1 MTFNLIAFTFL
12 GFAAVAAFLV
22 FCKQRRKKTTYKV
35 IKAKKPM
42 SINVIGF
49 LSLGFALIATV
60 GTLLI
65 LISREEKKQ
74 QR

>member
-1 MTFNLIAFTFL
+1 
-12 GFAAVAAFLV
+12 
-22 FCKQRRKKTTYKV
+22 
-35 IKAKKPM
+35 M

-49 LSLGFALIATV
+49 LSLGFALIAMV

>member
-1 MTFNLIAFTFL
+1 
-12 GFAAVAAFLV
+12 
-22 FCKQRRKKTTYKV
+22 
-35 IKAKKPM
+35 M

-49 LSLGFALIATV
+49 LFLGFALIATV